1 MCSNAKLSFLVFAV
15 QAAFITWTIY
25 YIYCCLWNELLPQTL
40 CWMDKSTF
48 MQQCFS
54 FCPCFKIDVIP
65 RKFYTALKLLFE
77 SSIVVSAIYYAMA
90 NTVELN
96 TTIAVFLCSQ
106 CLYSLK
112 FSEALTT
119 IDNGESYWSW
129 KRRLKIHNHRKG
141 PCHRL
146 LLVESPSP
154 LWLLHWKP
162 LKPNFRSAYRGFRP
176 ALVEAFSM
184 IVNFAKVCFQL

>member
-1 MCSNAKLSFLVFAV
+1 M
-15 QAAFITWTIY
+15 
-25 YIYCCLWNELLPQTL
+25 L

-96 TTIAVFLCSQ
+96 TTIAVFLCSVFVFIEI
-106 CLYSLK
+106 L
-112 FSEALTT
+112 EGA
-119 IDNGESYWSW
+119 DN
-129 KRRLKIHNHRKG
+129 N
-141 PCHRL
+141 
-146 LLVESPSP
+146 
-154 LWLLHWKP
+154 
-162 LKPNFRSAYRGFRP
+162 
-176 ALVEAFSM
+176 
-184 IVNFAKVCFQL
+184 

>member
-1 MCSNAKLSFLVFAV
+1 MQSFHFLCSAV

-25 YIYCCLWNELLPQTL
+25 YIYCCLRNELLPQTL

-54 FCPCFKIDVIP
+54 FCPSFKIDVIP

-96 TTIAVFLCSQ
+96 TTIAVFLLVLQ
-106 CLYSLK
+106 
-112 FSEALTT
+112 
-119 IDNGESYWSW
+119 
-129 KRRLKIHNHRKG
+129 KG
-141 PCHRL
+141 P
-146 LLVESPSP
+146 SKGS
-154 LWLLHWKP
+154 
-162 LKPNFRSAYRGFRP
+162 
-176 ALVEAFSM
+176 
-184 IVNFAKVCFQL
+184 

>member
-1 MCSNAKLSFLVFAV
+1 MQSFHFLCSAV

-96 TTIAVFLCSQ
+96 TTIAVFLVSMLSVFVFIEILGGADNNWQ
-106 CLYSLK
+106 WGKLLELETNLREDWRFTITEKAPATASSWLRAQVPYDFFIGNLWRPISGL
-112 FSEALTT
+112 LTV
-119 IDNGESYWSW
+119 DSD
-129 KRRLKIHNHRKG
+129 L
-141 PCHRL
+141 P
-146 LLVESPSP
+146 
-154 LWLLHWKP
+154 
-162 LKPNFRSAYRGFRP
+162 
-176 ALVEAFSM
+176 
-184 IVNFAKVCFQL
+184 